1 MEHSRG
7 TGCDRLSGMGGPPSI
22 PFPTVKRLSLY
33 LREIDRLQ
41 ARGDTRVSSRQLGA
55 ALGFTDTQIR
65 KDLSLFGQFGQAGI
79 GYLLIPLGERLR
91 EILGKDRI
99 WRTAVVGA
107 GRLGQAIISYGPFAR
122 EGFQIAAVF
131 DADENLVGETVEG
144 QTILP
149 MDRLEEVISD
159 RQILLGIVSVP
170 QEAAQDVADRL
181 VEAGVLGLLNFAPTR
196 LDVADR
202 ASVASVDFSSRLE
215 RLAFQ
220 VSVGMKGTVDVEE

>member
-1 MEHSRG
+1 MSPR
-7 TGCDRLSGMGGPPSI
+7 PPI

-33 LREIDRLQ
+33 LREVDRLQ

-55 ALGFTDTQIR
+55 ALGLTDTQIR
-65 KDLSLFGQFGQAGI
+65 KDLSLFGQFGQAGV
-79 GYLLIPLGERLR
+79 GYLLTPLGERLR

-107 GRLGQAIISYGPFAR
+107 GRLGQAIISYSSFTR
-122 EGFQIAAVF
+122 EGFQISAVF
-131 DADENLVGETVEG
+131 DADPELVGGMVEG
-144 QTILP
+144 HEILP
-149 MDRLEEVISD
+149 MERLAEVVSE

-170 QEAAQDVADRL
+170 QDAAQSVADRL
-181 VEAGVLGLLNFAPTR
+181 VDAGVLGLLNFAPTR

-220 VSVGMKGTVDVEE
+220 VSAGLKGTIDVEE

>member
-1 MEHSRG
+1 MSR
-7 TGCDRLSGMGGPPSI
+7 RPPI

-33 LREIDRLQ
+33 LREVDRLQ

-55 ALGFTDTQIR
+55 ALGLNDTQIR

-79 GYLLIPLGERLR
+79 GYLLAPLGERLR

-122 EGFQIAAVF
+122 EGFQITAVF
-131 DADENLVGETVEG
+131 DADPDLVGKTVEG
-144 QTILP
+144 QVILP
-149 MDRLEEVISD
+149 LDRLEEVIGA

-170 QEAAQDVADRL
+170 QEAAQEVADRL
-181 VEAGVLGLLNFAPTR
+181 VDAGVLGLLNFAPTR
-196 LDVADR
+196 LDVTDR

-220 VSVGMKGTVDVEE
+220 VSVGLKGTIDAEE

>member
-1 MEHSRG
+1 MSSRA
-7 TGCDRLSGMGGPPSI
+7 PI

-33 LREIDRLQ
+33 LREVDRLQ
-41 ARGDTRVSSRQLGA
+41 ARGDTRVSSRQLGKT
-55 ALGFTDTQIR
+55 LGLTDTQIR

-79 GYLLIPLGERLR
+79 GYLLTPLGERLR

-122 EGFQIAAVF
+122 EGFQITAVF
-131 DADENLVGETVEG
+131 DADPGLVGKTVDG
-144 QTILP
+144 QEILP
-149 MDRLEEVISD
+149 MEKLEDVISD

-170 QEAAQDVADRL
+170 QEAAQAVADRL
-181 VEAGVLGLLNFAPTR
+181 VDAGVLGLLNFAPTR

-220 VSVGMKGTVDVEE
+220 VSLGLKGTIDVEE

>member
-1 MEHSRG
+1 MSR
-7 TGCDRLSGMGGPPSI
+7 RPPI

-33 LREIDRLQ
+33 LREVDRLQ

-55 ALGFTDTQIR
+55 ALGLNDTQIR

-79 GYLLIPLGERLR
+79 GYLLAPLGERLR

-122 EGFQIAAVF
+122 EGFQITAVF
-131 DADENLVGETVEG
+131 DADPDLVGKTVEG
-144 QTILP
+144 QVILP
-149 MDRLEEVISD
+149 LDQLEEVISA

-170 QEAAQDVADRL
+170 QEAAQEVADRL
-181 VEAGVLGLLNFAPTR
+181 VDAGVLGLLNFAPTR
-196 LDVADR
+196 LDVTDR

-220 VSVGMKGTVDVEE
+220 VSVGLKGTIDAEE

>member
-1 MEHSRG
+1 MSR
-7 TGCDRLSGMGGPPSI
+7 RPPI

-33 LREIDRLQ
+33 LREVDRLQ

-55 ALGFTDTQIR
+55 ALGLNDTQIR

-79 GYLLIPLGERLR
+79 GYLLAPLGERLR

-122 EGFQIAAVF
+122 EGFQITAVF
-131 DADENLVGETVEG
+131 DADPDLVGKTVEG
-144 QTILP
+144 QVILP
-149 MDRLEEVISD
+149 LDRLEEVIGA

-170 QEAAQDVADRL
+170 QEAAQEVANRL
-181 VEAGVLGLLNFAPTR
+181 VDAGVLGLLNFAPTR
-196 LDVADR
+196 LDVTDR

-220 VSVGMKGTVDVEE
+220 VSVGLKGTIDAEE

>member
-1 MEHSRG
+1 MSSRA
-7 TGCDRLSGMGGPPSI
+7 PI

-33 LREIDRLQ
+33 LREVDRLQ
-41 ARGDTRVSSRQLGA
+41 ARGDTRVSSRQLGKT
-55 ALGFTDTQIR
+55 LGLTDTQIR

-79 GYLLIPLGERLR
+79 GYLLTPLGERLR

-122 EGFQIAAVF
+122 EGFQITAVF
-131 DADENLVGETVEG
+131 DAAPGLVGKTVGG
-144 QTILP
+144 QEILS
-149 MDRLEEVISD
+149 MAKLEEVISD

-170 QEAAQDVADRL
+170 QEAAQAVADRL
-181 VEAGVLGLLNFAPTR
+181 VDAGVLGLLNFAPTR

-220 VSVGMKGTVDVEE
+220 VSLGLKGTIDVEE

>member
-1 MEHSRG
+1 M
-7 TGCDRLSGMGGPPSI
+7 
-22 PFPTVKRLSLY
+22 
-33 LREIDRLQ
+33 
-41 ARGDTRVSSRQLGA
+41 
-55 ALGFTDTQIR
+55 
-65 KDLSLFGQFGQAGI
+65 FGQFGQAGV
-79 GYLLIPLGERLR
+79 GYLLTPLGERLR

-107 GRLGQAIISYGPFAR
+107 GRLGQAIISYSSFTR

-131 DADENLVGETVEG
+131 DADPELVGGMVEG
-144 QTILP
+144 HEILP
-149 MDRLEEVISD
+149 MERLAEVVSE

-170 QEAAQDVADRL
+170 QDAAQSVADRL
-181 VEAGVLGLLNFAPTR
+181 VDAGVLGLLNFAPTR

-220 VSVGMKGTVDVEE
+220 VSAGLKGTIDVEE

>member
-1 MEHSRG
+1 MSR
-7 TGCDRLSGMGGPPSI
+7 RPPI

-33 LREIDRLQ
+33 LREVDRLQ

-55 ALGFTDTQIR
+55 ALGLNDTQIR

-79 GYLLIPLGERLR
+79 GYLLAPLGERLR
-91 EILGKDRI
+91 EILGKDRT

-122 EGFQIAAVF
+122 EGFQITAVF
-131 DADENLVGETVEG
+131 DADPNLVGKTVEG
-144 QTILP
+144 QVILHL
-149 MDRLEEVISD
+149 DQLEDVIRE

-170 QEAAQDVADRL
+170 QEAAQEVADRL
-181 VEAGVLGLLNFAPTR
+181 VDAGVLGLLNFAPTR
-196 LDVADR
+196 LDVTDR

-220 VSVGMKGTVDVEE
+220 VSVGMKGTIDAEE

>member
-1 MEHSRG
+1 M
-7 TGCDRLSGMGGPPSI
+7 
-22 PFPTVKRLSLY
+22 KRLSLY

-220 VSVGMKGTVDVEE
+220 VSVGMKGTIDVEE

>member
-1 MEHSRG
+1 MSR
-7 TGCDRLSGMGGPPSI
+7 RPPI

-33 LREIDRLQ
+33 LREVDRLQ

-55 ALGFTDTQIR
+55 ALGLNDTQIR

-79 GYLLIPLGERLR
+79 GYLLAPLGERLR
-91 EILGKDRI
+91 GILGKDRI

-122 EGFQIAAVF
+122 EGFQITAVF
-131 DADENLVGETVEG
+131 DADPDLVGKTVEG
-144 QTILP
+144 QVILP
-149 MDRLEEVISD
+149 LDRLEEVIGA

-170 QEAAQDVADRL
+170 QEAAQEVADRL
-181 VEAGVLGLLNFAPTR
+181 VDAGVLGLLNFAPTR
-196 LDVADR
+196 LDVTDR

-220 VSVGMKGTVDVEE
+220 VSVGLKGTIDAEE